1 MKETVAHRNGTKAS
15 CPLTPKGSGNDAQ
28 HTAQQLVKRFTK
40 LGFDL
45 AHTKNRLKEIFERE
59 PSQTQ
64 HGTGCG
70 RNRPLADAWGYL
82 AAPKVTG

>member
-59 PSQTQ
+59 SLPKLSTGRGAGETVPSLTLGVIWQ
-64 HGTGCG
+64 
-70 RNRPLADAWGYL
+70 P
-82 AAPKVTG
+82 PK